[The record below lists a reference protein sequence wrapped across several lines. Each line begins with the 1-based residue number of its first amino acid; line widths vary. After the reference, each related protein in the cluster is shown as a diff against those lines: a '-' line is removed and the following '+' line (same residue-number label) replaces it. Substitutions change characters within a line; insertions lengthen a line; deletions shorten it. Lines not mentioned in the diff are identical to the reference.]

1 MTSKRV
7 YHDAIPFHQVLQK
20 MQQNAFGKLDP
31 TITTL
36 FMEKIMSAT
45 IGNETV
51 LTDGRR
57 ARIVMINPSNRM
69 NPLVKINSDF
79 VDLSQHHNLNLA
91 QVLG

>member
-1 MTSKRV
+1 
-7 YHDAIPFHQVLQK
+7 

-36 FMEKIMSAT
+36 FMEKIMSTT

-57 ARIVMINPSNRM
+57 AKIVMINPSNRS
-69 NPLVKINSDF
+69 NPLVKINSEF
-79 VDLSQHHNLNLA
+79 VDLSQHHHLNLA